1 MKPRGARVL
10 LVEDDR
16 ELGAGLEDALEIEG
30 YRVDQAMD
38 GRAGLAEALSGRYA
52 LVILDVMLP
61 RLSGFDVLQQL
72 RRHRPA
78 QAVLMLT
85 ARCQELDRVR
95 GLRLGADDYVAKPF
109 SVAELVARVAAILR
123 RVQAEPAAPERLELE
138 GLSIDFRSRRAA
150 LKGTKVSFT
159 PREFEILL
167 ALAARRGDA
176 VSREELLAV
185 IWGLAEDVEVS
196 TRTVDQH
203 VVALRRKL
211 GDDAAAPRIIETV
224 YGHGY
229 RLSAAG
235 TSTSRQIRSTRS
247 PTT

>member
-1 MKPRGARVL
+1 MTAQGQRIL

-16 ELGAGLEDALEIEG
+16 DLGAGLKDALEMEG
-30 YRVDQAMD
+30 YRVSQSVD
-38 GRAGLAEALSGRYA
+38 GRAGLSEALSDRYA

-72 RRHRPA
+72 RRRRPA

-85 ARCQELDRVR
+85 ARGQEIDRVR
-95 GLRLGADDYVAKPF
+95 GLKLGADDYVTKPF
-109 SVAELVARVAAILR
+109 SVAELAARVGAILR
-123 RVQAEPAAPERLELE
+123 RAQPTPAPPERLELP
-138 GLSIDFRSRRAA
+138 GLLVDFRARRASLVGSA
-150 LKGTKVSFT
+150 IGLT
-159 PREFEILL
+159 PREFEILR

-185 IWGLAEDVEVS
+185 IWGLADDVAVS
-196 TRTVDQH
+196 TRAVDQH

-211 GDDAAAPRIIETV
+211 GDNAGDPRIIETV

-229 RLSAAG
+229 RLAAVGG
-235 TSTSRQIRSTRS
+235 TA
-247 PTT
+247 